1 MSDELPGRP
10 DDSAS
15 MALAR
20 AVRGMLRP
28 LVRFLLEK
36 QLAYPFLANLLKGL
50 YVEVA
55 ERDVAIPGRRPTDSR
70 ISLLTGIHRRE
81 VKRLRAGLRD
91 DEHIPSVLTL
101 GALLVSRWIGEPEY
115 LDAEGRPRAL
125 PRRAPEP
132 GVSFESLVS
141 SVSTDLPPRSVL
153 DEWLRLGVVDE
164 DENGMLRLVADSFV
178 PEKGFEEKVHFFGRN
193 LRDHIAA
200 GAHNILEEGPPFFD
214 RSVYYDRLS
223 QASADELSRIAR
235 EEGAELIRRVNR
247 RALELQSED
256 AEADRDTTHRMTLGA
271 YFYAADERN
280 EREDDDSG

>member
-1 MSDELPGRP
+1 MSDELRDRP

-20 AVRGMLRP
+20 AVRRMLRP
-28 LVRFLLEK
+28 LVRFLLER
-36 QLAYPFLANLLKGL
+36 QLGFPFLANLLKGL

-55 ERDVAIPGRRPTDSR
+55 ERDVALPGRRPTDSR

-81 VKRLRAGLRD
+81 VKRLRAQLRR
-91 DEHIPSVLTL
+91 EERIPSVLTL
-101 GALLVSRWIGEPEY
+101 GALLVSRWTAEPEY

-125 PRRAPEP
+125 PRRAPAP
-132 GVSFESLVS
+132 APSFESLVA

-153 DEWLRLGVVDE
+153 DEWLRLGVVSE
-164 DENGMLRLVADSFV
+164 DENGMLRLSVDSFV

-200 GAHNILEEGPPFFD
+200 GAHNILEAGPPFLD

-223 QASADELSRIAR
+223 QASADELARMAR

-247 RALELQSED
+247 RALELQTED
-256 AEADRDTTHRMTLGA
+256 AEETRDTTHRMTLGA
-271 YFYAADERN
+271 YFYAVDERN
-280 EREDDDSG
+280 ESEDDDSD

>member
-1 MSDELPGRP
+1 
-10 DDSAS
+10 
-15 MALAR
+15 
-20 AVRGMLRP
+20 MLRP

-36 QLAYPFLANLLKGL
+36 QLGFPLLSNLLKGL

-81 VKRLRAGLRD
+81 VKRLRTELQQ
-91 DEHIPSVLTL
+91 EEKIPSVVTL

-115 LDAEGRPRAL
+115 LDAEGQPRAL
-125 PRRAPEP
+125 PRRGPVP
-132 GVSFESLVS
+132 SFESLVA

-153 DEWLRLGVVDE
+153 DEWLRLGIVRADE
-164 DENGMLRLVADSFV
+164 TGMLRLSVDSFV
-178 PEKGFEEKVHFFGRN
+178 PAKGFEEKVHFFGRN

-200 GAHNILEEGPPFFD
+200 GAHNLLEEGPPFFD

-223 QASADELSRIAR
+223 QASADELARLAR

-247 RALELQSED
+247 RALELQNQD
-256 AEADRDTTHRMTLGA
+256 AEEPQDATHRMTLGA
-271 YFYAADERN
+271 YFYAADERK
-280 EREDDDSG
+280 EGGGDESD

>member
-1 MSDELPGRP
+1 MSDELTGRP

-15 MALAR
+15 KALAR
-20 AVRGMLRP
+20 AARGMLRP
-28 LVRFLLEK
+28 LVRLLLEK
-36 QLAYPFLANLLKGL
+36 QLGFPFLSNLLKGL

-55 ERDVAIPGRRPTDSR
+55 ERDVSIPDRRPTDSR

-81 VKRLRAGLRD
+81 VKRLREELRGEE
-91 DEHIPSVLTL
+91 EHIPTVLTL

-125 PRRAPEP
+125 PRRAAAPVP
-132 GVSFESLVS
+132 SFESLVA
-141 SVSTDLPPRSVL
+141 SVSRDLPPRSVL
-153 DEWLRLGVVDE
+153 DEWLRLGVVSE
-164 DENGMLRLVADSFV
+164 DENGMLRLAVDSFV

-223 QASADELSRIAR
+223 RTSAAELAQIAR

-247 RALELQSED
+247 RALELQGED
-256 AEADRDTTHRMTLGA
+256 AERTEETTHRMTLGA
-271 YFYAADERN
+271 YFYAVDERD
-280 EREDDDSG
+280 ESDDESS

>member
-1 MSDELPGRP
+1 MSNGPDDRP

-15 MALAR
+15 MTLAR
-20 AVRGMLRP
+20 AIRRMLRP
-28 LVRFLLEK
+28 LVRLLLEK
-36 QLAYPFLANLLKGL
+36 QLGHLFLTNLLKGL

-55 ERDVAIPGRRPTDSR
+55 ERDISIPGRRATDSR

-81 VKRLRAGLRD
+81 VKRLREELRRED
-91 DEHIPSVLTL
+91 NIPSVVSL
-101 GALLVSRWIGEPEY
+101 GALLVSRWIGEPAY
-115 LDAEGRPRAL
+115 LDAEGRPRLL
-125 PRRAPEP
+125 PRRAQLPAP
-132 GVSFESLVS
+132 SFESLVA

-153 DEWLRLGVVDE
+153 DEWLRLGVVSE
-164 DENGMLRLVADSFV
+164 DEHGMLRLSADSFV

-200 GAHNILEEGPPFFD
+200 GAHNLLDESPPFFE

-223 QASADELSRIAR
+223 QASADELARMAR

-247 RALELQSED
+247 RALELQGED
-256 AEADRDTTHRMTLGA
+256 AEGTQDATHRMTLGA

-280 EREDDDSG
+280 ESEDDDSD

>member
-1 MSDELPGRP
+1 MSDELTGRP

-15 MALAR
+15 KTLAR
-20 AVRGMLRP
+20 AIRGMLRP
-28 LVRFLLEK
+28 LVRLLLEK
-36 QLAYPFLANLLKGL
+36 QLGFPFLSNLLKGL

-55 ERDVAIPGRRPTDSR
+55 ERDVSIPDRRPTDSR

-81 VKRLRAGLRD
+81 VKRLREELRGEE
-91 DEHIPSVLTL
+91 EHIPTVLTL

-125 PRRAPEP
+125 PRRAPAP
-132 GVSFESLVS
+132 VPSFESLVA
-141 SVSTDLPPRSVL
+141 SVSRDLPPRSVL
-153 DEWLRLGVVDE
+153 DVWLRLGVVSE
-164 DENGMLRLVADSFV
+164 DENGMLRLAVDSFV

-223 QASADELSRIAR
+223 RTSAAELAQIAQ

-247 RALELQSED
+247 RAMELQGED
-256 AEADRDTTHRMTLGA
+256 AERTEETTHRMTLGA
-271 YFYAADERN
+271 YFYAVDERD
-280 EREDDDSG
+280 ESDDESS